1 MCPLVWVR
9 MIASLCNFMAGGW
22 CGTKFCEDAI
32 SLPSQLEKLF
42 SSNRVWQKKER
53 EDFFSPK
60 CVVEKNL
67 FFFFLSTAI
76 NWLLQTH
83 LTSCRDDWQAIVHVI
98 ANQVTDV
105 LEAVVF
111 GAHLWQQKTMLKNYV
126 LIWTKYWKHFIILL
140 TTPSGSTRSRCLG
153 WLPCCPVRT
162 YWPGVVPDSR
172 TRKSP
177 SLVRS
182 LSACLRLRG
191 PWNQGSFCSCS
202 AIGAATAPDTTKAAS
217 NGSKR

>member
-1 MCPLVWVR
+1 MRLAYPPSWKNCFPLIESGKKRKGRTFFLLNVWWR
-9 MIASLCNFMAGGW
+9 KI
-22 CGTKFCEDAI
+22 
-32 SLPSQLEKLF
+32 F
-42 SSNRVWQKKER
+42 S
-53 EDFFSPK
+53 
-60 CVVEKNL
+60 
-67 FFFFLSTAI
+67 FFFLSTAI